1 MPSAAATLLDPSLS
15 LLTSLSLGSGC
26 SDVRTIGPA
35 PQVPRDCAQ
44 SAYHMYIGFPWL
56 PCPSYSAI
64 RAKVPSSRHAQKHS
78 ESGIIPQVGISAF
91 GVVACRVNLIVPFG
105 RLQGAYSTC
114 PPVGSKETLVQQY
127 RRCHIDV
134 VRFGLFEPSAFD
146 SRATISCCRER

>member
-1 MPSAAATLLDPSLS
+1 
-15 LLTSLSLGSGC
+15 
-26 SDVRTIGPA
+26 
-35 PQVPRDCAQ
+35 
-44 SAYHMYIGFPWL
+44 MYIGFPWL

-64 RAKVPSSRHAQKHS
+64 RAKVPPSRHAQKHS

-146 SRATISCCRER
+146 SRAAISCRRER